1 MGCVNWETM
10 ERSKKHRSHTSDL
23 LKLIPAFSGKS
34 VPKSPSKQS
43 KLPLSLRPRHTD
55 SGLTLI
61 KRVSRDL
68 DSVSAAINRIRAR
81 LVAMPDHSP
90 VYEGKKGIGGA
101 LTERPVSTEKV
112 QPFPHIKRF
121 RLLRHS

>member
-1 MGCVNWETM
+1 MVCVNWEIM
-10 ERSKKHRSHTSDL
+10 ERRKKHRSQTSDL
-23 LKLIPAFSGKS
+23 LKLIPAFTVKS
-34 VPKSPSKQS
+34 VPKCPSKQI
-43 KLPLSLRPRHTD
+43 KLPLSLRPRHTA

-68 DSVSAAINRIRAR
+68 DSVTAAINRIRAR

-90 VYEGKKGIGGA
+90 VYEGKMGIGGA

-112 QPFPHIKRF
+112 QAFPHIKRF